1 MFINYL
7 KFTLFL
13 FNPFLP
19 MSWNCDPDYEL
30 LQQKLD
36 RILEIMEK
44 NNHQASSDTS
54 LLTFR
59 ECMDRLRCSE
69 RTLRYYLFESN
80 KNRLPYLKLGRK
92 ILIREDDLS
101 GFIEMLLNEISPK
114 RSLL

>member
-1 MFINYL
+1 MAFFFSIHL
-7 KFTLFL
+7 
-13 FNPFLP
+13 LP
-19 MSWNCDPDYEL
+19 ISWNRDPEFEL

-36 RILEIMEK
+36 RILKIIEK
-44 NNHQASSDTS
+44 NNHQVPSGTR

-59 ECMDRLRCSE
+59 ECLERLRCSA

-101 GFIEMLLNEISPK
+101 GFIETLLKEGSSK

>member
-1 MFINYL
+1 
-7 KFTLFL
+7 
-13 FNPFLP
+13 
-19 MSWNCDPDYEL
+19 MSWNRDPDFEL

-44 NNHQASSDTS
+44 NNHQASSDIS

-59 ECMDRLRCSE
+59 ECMERLRCSK
-69 RTLRYYLFESN
+69 RTLRYYLFESH

-101 GFIEMLLNEISPK
+101 GFIEMLLKEGSSK

>member
-1 MFINYL
+1 
-7 KFTLFL
+7 
-13 FNPFLP
+13 
-19 MSWNCDPDYEL
+19 MSWNRDSNFEF

-36 RILEIMEK
+36 WILEIIEK
-44 NNHQASSDTS
+44 NNHQASSDTK

-59 ECMDRLRCSE
+59 ECMERLRCSA

-101 GFIEMLLNEISPK
+101 GFVEMLLKEGSSK

>member
-1 MFINYL
+1 LAFIFSSHL
-7 KFTLFL
+7 
-13 FNPFLP
+13 LP
-19 MSWNCDPDYEL
+19 MNWNRDPNFDL
-30 LQQKLD
+30 LEQKLD
-36 RILEIMEK
+36 RILEFIEK
-44 NNHQASSDTS
+44 NNHQASSNTK

-59 ECMDRLRCSE
+59 ECLERLRCSE

-101 GFIEMLLNEISPK
+101 GFIEMLLKEGSSK

>member
-1 MFINYL
+1 
-7 KFTLFL
+7 
-13 FNPFLP
+13 
-19 MSWNCDPDYEL
+19 MSWNRDPNFDL
-30 LQQKLD
+30 LEQKLD

-44 NNHQASSDTS
+44 NNHLASSDTR

-59 ECMDRLRCSE
+59 ECLERLRCSE
-69 RTLRYYLFESN
+69 WTLRYYLFESN

-101 GFIEMLLNEISPK
+101 GFIETLLKEGSSK